1 MGFAQALFACAPL
14 PPPPPPPP
22 PLHQK
27 SSSVPTWH
35 FSSFT
40 ASPRHSQF
48 NNLYQEHEELGF
60 KKQKKKK
67 KKENHNS
74 ILESHRPYK
83 NAPTHTQYKREEVRD
98 GKVCDESQSLDFVSH
113 FSTRRSGDKG
123 GKEGE
128 RKPTGEDEEG
138 LDVGRPKPED
148 EEEEDSG
155 GPVVCKGIA
164 KGTSRRQIMKRSTM
178 IAKQVISIQSALS
191 LGFVSQLCV
200 DTNAWAVLFVE
211 VKPNLLSS
219 ELERFSL
226 DDLAKVGDVVLVEDE
241 SVMEN
246 DFKLVGLE
254 TLVGY
259 TVATPGRR
267 NIGKV
272 RGYNFDINSGVVES
286 LEIDSFGISIIPSSL
301 VSTYALLVEDVL
313 EVLPDTVVVHEAAAS
328 RIHRLTKPK
337 KRIRLKMSTPVFA
350 QVLGFWGGGQKMGG
364 SVDDDDDEFEE
375 CCGYGGSGKRKLS
388 RARGKFPGEAVERA
402 DEWELPMDYL

>member
-14 PPPPPPPP
+14 PPPPP

-67 KKENHNS
+67 ENHNS

-83 NAPTHTQYKREEVRD
+83 TAPTHTQYKKKEVRD

-113 FSTRRSGDKG
+113 FSTRRGGDKG

-138 LDVGRPKPED
+138 LDVGRPEPEE

-164 KGTSRRQIMKRSTM
+164 KGTRRRQIMKRSTM

-191 LGFVSQLCV
+191 LGFVSQLWV

-226 DDLAKVGDVVLVEDE
+226 DELAKVGDVVLVEDE

-246 DFKLVGLE
+246 DFKLIGLE

-301 VSTYALLVEDVL
+301 ML
-313 EVLPDTVVVHEAAAS
+313 
-328 RIHRLTKPK
+328 
-337 KRIRLKMSTPVFA
+337 
-350 QVLGFWGGGQKMGG
+350 
-364 SVDDDDDEFEE
+364 
-375 CCGYGGSGKRKLS
+375 CCCIT
-388 RARGKFPGEAVERA
+388 GEH
-402 DEWELPMDYL
+402 LCIIG

>member
-200 DTNAWAVLFVE
+200 DTNA
-211 VKPNLLSS
+211 
-219 ELERFSL
+219 
-226 DDLAKVGDVVLVEDE
+226 VGDVVLVEDE

>member
-14 PPPPPPPP
+14 PPPPP

-67 KKENHNS
+67 ENHNS

-83 NAPTHTQYKREEVRD
+83 TAPTHTQYKKKEVRD

-113 FSTRRSGDKG
+113 FSTRRGGDKG

-138 LDVGRPKPED
+138 LDVGRPEPEE

-164 KGTSRRQIMKRSTM
+164 KGTRRRQIMKRSTM

-191 LGFVSQLCV
+191 LGFVSQLWV

-226 DDLAKVGDVVLVEDE
+226 DELAKVGDVVLVEDE

-246 DFKLVGLE
+246 DFKLIGLE

-328 RIHRLTKPK
+328 RIQRLTK
-337 KRIRLKMSTPVFA
+337 
-350 QVLGFWGGGQKMGG
+350 GFWGGGQKMGG
-364 SVDDDDDEFEE
+364 SVDDDDEFEE
-375 CCGYGGSGKRKLS
+375 CCGYGGSGKRNLS
-388 RARGKFPGEAVERA
+388 RARGKFPGEVVERA

>member
-14 PPPPPPPP
+14 PPPPP

-67 KKENHNS
+67 ENHNS

-83 NAPTHTQYKREEVRD
+83 TAPTHTQYKKKEVRD

-113 FSTRRSGDKG
+113 FSTRRGGDKG

-138 LDVGRPKPED
+138 LDVGRPEPEE

-164 KGTSRRQIMKRSTM
+164 KGTRRRQIMKRSTM

-191 LGFVSQLCV
+191 LGFVSQLWV

-226 DDLAKVGDVVLVEDE
+226 DELAKVGDVVLVEDE

-246 DFKLVGLE
+246 DFKLIGLE

-328 RIHRLTKPK
+328 RIQRLTKPK
-337 KRIRLKMSTPVFA
+337 KRFRLKMSTPVFDR
-350 QVLGFWGGGQKMGG
+350 VLVLLF
-364 SVDDDDDEFEE
+364 SS
-375 CCGYGGSGKRKLS
+375 GY
-388 RARGKFPGEAVERA
+388 
-402 DEWELPMDYL
+402 